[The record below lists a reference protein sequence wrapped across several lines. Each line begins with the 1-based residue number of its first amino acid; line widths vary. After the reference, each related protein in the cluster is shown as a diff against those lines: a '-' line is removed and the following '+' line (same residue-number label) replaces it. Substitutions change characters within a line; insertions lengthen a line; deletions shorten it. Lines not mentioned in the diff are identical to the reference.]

1 MTVEIDGINMIE
13 LIETLSLVGGIVGM
27 LVIGLLIYLLV
38 RPPKHV
44 RQGRRRP
51 LELQES
57 EAEALLGL
65 MDRMESRLEVLE
77 RALPDQTEVAA
88 TKARPDL
95 EMAEAGHE
103 ARRMK

>member
-1 MTVEIDGINMIE
+1 MTVEIDGVNVIE
-13 LIETLSLVGGIVGM
+13 LVEILSLVGGIIGM

-44 RQGRRRP
+44 GQARRRP
-51 LELQES
+51 VELQES

-77 RALPDQTEVAA
+77 RALADQTEVAT
-88 TKARPDL
+88 TKARPRL

-103 ARRMK
+103 ARRTK